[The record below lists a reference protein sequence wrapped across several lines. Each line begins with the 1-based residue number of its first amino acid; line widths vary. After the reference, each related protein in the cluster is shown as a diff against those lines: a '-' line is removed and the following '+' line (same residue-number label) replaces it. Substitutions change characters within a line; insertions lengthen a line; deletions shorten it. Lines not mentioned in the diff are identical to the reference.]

1 MIAEEIP
8 FEQPHYNKSN
18 TCNKQQRLI
27 FEVKLVN
34 AAEMRTERT
43 AGGVSSVPQCH
54 QHHSFSDLL
63 EERKLGLHIQLF

>member
-1 MIAEEIP
+1 M
-8 FEQPHYNKSN
+8 
-18 TCNKQQRLI
+18 QQTAKI
-27 FEVKLVN
+27 DFEVKLVN

-43 AGGVSSVPQCH
+43 VGGVSSVPQCH